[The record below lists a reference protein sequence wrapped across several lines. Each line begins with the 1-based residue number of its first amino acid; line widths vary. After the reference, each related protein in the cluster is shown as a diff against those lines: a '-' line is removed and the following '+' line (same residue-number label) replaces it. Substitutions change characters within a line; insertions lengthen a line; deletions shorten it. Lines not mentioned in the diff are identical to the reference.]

1 MLPAEGADRFA
12 GAGVYYGASG
22 VEAAEYADQDV
33 AVIGG
38 GNSAGQAALFLAVK
52 ASSVRIIIRG
62 ADLAATMSAYLVDRI
77 SETPNIEVVEQSA
90 VLAVRGERHVE
101 SIEVEGPTGPRSIPM
116 AAVFVYI
123 GQAPR
128 TDWLGG
134 AVQRDDHGFVLT
146 GSECTPGVAWS
157 VGRQPL
163 PLETSLPGVFAAG
176 DVRSGSIKRVASA
189 AGEGAMAVRMI
200 HEHLASL

>member
-22 VEAAEYADQDV
+22 VEATEYADQDV

-38 GNSAGQAALFLAVK
+38 GNSAGQAALFLATK

-77 SETPNIEVVEQSA
+77 SATPNIQVVEESA
-90 VLAVRGERHVE
+90 VLAVNGEQHVE
-101 SIEVEGPTGPRSIPM
+101 TIEIEGPTGRSSIPM
-116 AAVFVYI
+116 AAAFVYI

-128 TDWLGG
+128 TDWLGD
-134 AVQRDDHGFVLT
+134 AVQRDEHGFVLT
-146 GSECTPGVAWS
+146 GSECTPGAAWS
-157 VGRQPL
+157 LGRQPMS
-163 PLETSLPGVFAAG
+163 LETSLPGVFAAG
-176 DVRSGSIKRVASA
+176 DVRAGSVKRVASA